1 MRLGATVT
9 GTMATDADPMIEI
22 PSSALTESG
31 GKPAVWVVDPETSVV
46 NLRNIAVLRF
56 NPTTVTV
63 EQGLDVGDV
72 LVTAGVQAL
81 RPDQK
86 VRILGSGS

>member
-1 MRLGATVT
+1 
-9 GTMATDADPMIEI
+9 MIEI
-22 PSSALTESG
+22 PSSALTEFE
-31 GKPAVWVVDPETSVV
+31 GKPAVWLVDPDTSVV
-46 NLRNIAVLRF
+46 ALRNISVLRF

-63 EQGLDVGDV
+63 DQGLDVGDI

>member
-1 MRLGATVT
+1 
-9 GTMATDADPMIEI
+9 
-22 PSSALTESG
+22 
-31 GKPAVWVVDPETSVV
+31 VV

-86 VRILGSGS
+86 VRILGSDS